1 MGKRI
6 IFFTISMPR
15 TKQIDNKTIKTLE
28 KAQSGHDLSKQEYI
42 RVQAVLMKKK
52 GFTVEQII
60 QVNGKNR
67 TTIEGW
73 ITAFNQHGVAGLKTV
88 PQSPRFVKFKTD
100 DKQKLKT
107 LVNGHKPT
115 EYGYTEDFW
124 SISILKD
131 FVKTKFKVV
140 YKSERSYQDLFAYCG
155 FSYQKAE
162 YIDHR
167 KDETDSSA
175 FKVRLRKRLKKGAF
189 SMSW

>member
-1 MGKRI
+1 
-6 IFFTISMPR
+6 MPKI
-15 TKQIDNKTIKTLE
+15 KQIDNKAVKTLE
-28 KAQSGHDLSKQEYI
+28 RTQRGHDLSKQEYI

-52 GFTVEQII
+52 GFTVDEII
-60 QVNGKNR
+60 QANGKNR

-73 ITAFNQHGVAGLKTV
+73 VTAFNQHGVAGLKTT
-88 PQSPRFVKFKTD
+88 PQSPRFVKLEAEH
-100 DKQKLKT
+100 KQKLKT
-107 LVNGHKPT
+107 LVHGHKPT

-124 SISILKD
+124 SMPILKD

-167 KDETDSSA
+167 KDETDPNA